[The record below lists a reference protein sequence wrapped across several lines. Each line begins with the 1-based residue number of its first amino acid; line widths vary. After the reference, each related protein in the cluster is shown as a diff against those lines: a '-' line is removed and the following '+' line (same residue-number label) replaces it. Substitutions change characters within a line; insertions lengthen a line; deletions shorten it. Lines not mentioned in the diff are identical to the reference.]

1 VRRNRKG
8 HFCYAEAVSV
18 SDTVPV
24 FSSRTP
30 HDLALNPLARAL
42 AAERARGLEILDL
55 TETNPTRVGLRQPES
70 LLRSLADPASLAYDP
85 HPLGHV
91 SARDAIACDYARR
104 GRTVDPA
111 SVLVTASTSEAYGF
125 LFKLLCDAGDE
136 VAVPQPSYPLFEH
149 LARLESVNA
158 VPYLLESSDGAW
170 AIDRASLRRAVGPRT
185 RAVLVVSPNNPTGSM
200 LTADDLAAL
209 VECAASADAALIGDE
224 VFADYV
230 LRPSRRKTA
239 SVLDQDHV
247 LAFALGGLSKS
258 VGLPQLK
265 MAWTAVAGPEAVV
278 REAIER
284 LSFVGDTVLSVGTPV
299 QRAAHALLEDGA
311 ALRRS
316 IHDRLERN
324 LSALEQTC
332 AETRVATL
340 LPVEGGWSAVLRLP
354 EHADEEALVL
364 DLLRR
369 GSVLV
374 HPGYFFDF
382 AEGAHLVI
390 SLLPMPDVFDRA
402 VACLC
407 ERIERR

>member
-1 VRRNRKG
+1 M
-8 HFCYAEAVSV
+8 SV
-18 SDTVPV
+18 TDTVAV

-30 HDLALNPLARAL
+30 HDLAPNPLARAL
-42 AAERARGLEILDL
+42 AAMRARGVEILDL

-70 LLRSLADPASLAYDP
+70 LLEWLADPASLAYDP
-85 HPLGHV
+85 DPLGLV
-91 SARDAIACDYARR
+91 TARDAIARDYARR
-104 GRTVDPA
+104 GKTVDPA
-111 SVLVTASTSEAYGF
+111 GVLVTASTSEAYGF

-149 LARLESVNA
+149 LAHLESVNA
-158 VPYLLESSDGAW
+158 VPYVLECTDGAW

-185 RAVLVVSPNNPTGSM
+185 RAVLVVSPNNPTGSP

-209 VECAASADAALIGDE
+209 VECAASAGAALIGDE

-230 LRPSRRKTA
+230 LRPSRRTPA

-247 LAFALGGLSKS
+247 LAFSLGGLSKS

-265 MAWTAVAGPEAVV
+265 MAWTVAAGPEAVV

-284 LSFVGDTVLSVGTPV
+284 LSFVGDTILSVGTPV
-299 QRAAHALLEDGA
+299 QRAAPALLEDGA
-311 ALRRS
+311 SLRRS

-324 LSALEQTC
+324 LLALERVC
-332 AETRVATL
+332 ATTKGVTL

-354 EHADEEALVL
+354 DHADEEDLVL
-364 DLLRR
+364 DLLQH

-382 AEGAHLVI
+382 AQGAHLVV

-407 ERIERR
+407 ERIETR